1 MLCENIP
8 GKDPRYCW
16 ERGCTSDKN
25 SQANYCLEQK
35 ARAQLMDRRMFYNSP
50 NGHAFNPAFP
60 EFVRQGRMP
69 ANNFSFNAVDI
80 ESSLFNIGVCN
91 LVEPK
96 PAMVPRFKETLPQI
110 AFFERPKLVK
120 QEPFM
125 PLLDQRPW
133 PICQNYS

>member
-1 MLCENIP
+1 MLYENIL
-8 GKDPRYCW
+8 GKDSRYCW

-35 ARAQLMDRRMFYNSP
+35 ARAQLMDRRLFYYGP
-50 NGHAFNPAFP
+50 NGQAFNPSFP
-60 EFVRQGRMP
+60 EFTRQGRMP

-96 PAMVPRFKETLPQI
+96 PAIVPRFKEALPQV

-120 QEPFM
+120 QEPFV
-125 PLLDQRPW
+125 PVLDQRPW

>member
-1 MLCENIP
+1 
-8 GKDPRYCW
+8 
-16 ERGCTSDKN
+16 
-25 SQANYCLEQK
+25 
-35 ARAQLMDRRMFYNSP
+35 
-50 NGHAFNPAFP
+50 
-60 EFVRQGRMP
+60 MP

-96 PAMVPRFKETLPQI
+96 SAIVPRFKETLPPI

-120 QEPFM
+120 QETFM

>member
-8 GKDPRYCW
+8 GKDPKYCW

-35 ARAQLMDRRMFYNSP
+35 ARAQIMDHRMFYNGP

-96 PAMVPRFKETLPQI
+96 PAMVPRFKETLPQV